1 MHAPWPHRL
10 RVLPALCQCITINNV
25 CAGEFAEA
33 VRDQFMTERQEH
45 FAEVEQRIM
54 DETLQQPDC
63 TREQVAAALREID
76 VMTEGMVSPS
86 SIQTCRSLRRTSEG

>member
-1 MHAPWPHRL
+1 M
-10 RVLPALCQCITINNV
+10 NV

-63 TREQVAAALREID
+63 TREQVAAALRRMDPDMPEAQVAHPDISKHSLLCPRG
-76 VMTEGMVSPS
+76 TTKGCYMVHP
-86 SIQTCRSLRRTSEG
+86 